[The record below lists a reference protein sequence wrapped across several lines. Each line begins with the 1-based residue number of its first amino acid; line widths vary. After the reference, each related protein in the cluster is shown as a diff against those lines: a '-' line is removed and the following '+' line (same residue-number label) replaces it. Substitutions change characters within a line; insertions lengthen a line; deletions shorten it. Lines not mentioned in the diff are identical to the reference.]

1 MSFASRRASLAGL
14 LLAAAALGLA
24 APAATAQRV
33 FYDTVAVAPRLALT
47 HNRIAAGDLNGDGA
61 PDLFLA
67 GLGLTT
73 GQPTTN
79 ILRFTIA
86 NRSNPAR
93 GDTTFSVAYSS
104 SVNQFGA
111 VWGGDVLV
119 HDLDG
124 DGRADIAFT
133 GANDSTSTARPLSGA
148 ARQTPGP
155 VNTPATLVS
164 IAPASFP
171 LPALVH
177 ARLAASGRIVAAMG
191 RTASG
196 TLTLTVLRRSAATGI
211 AHTATVLSTGLELG
225 ALAFGDCDRD
235 GDDDLFATGL
245 DAAGRPRALLYRNDG
260 GAFTETDAAG
270 VPGTFNGDALMRDL
284 DGDGDADL
292 ALTGS
297 AYGPA
302 GTEGVTRVLRAENC
316 AFTPVALAS
325 EIERLEGTGIAT
337 GDLEGDG
344 RDLFVMG
351 RLAEQPTQTLI
362 VPIGALAAPL
372 AIRER
377 LSGADYGNLVVLD
390 YDGNGVDDLLTVG
403 SREQLINGAVQAIRH
418 VVLTRARFRL

>member
-1 MSFASRRASLAGL
+1 MSSGPRRAPLAGL
-14 LLAAAALGLA
+14 LLAAAVALGLA

-47 HNRIAAGDLNGDGA
+47 HNRIATGDLNGDGR

-67 GLGLTT
+67 GLDLLT

-86 NRSNPAR
+86 NRSTPAR

-104 SVNQFGA
+104 TVNQFGS

-119 HDLDG
+119 HDLNG
-124 DGRADIAFT
+124 DGRADLVFS
-133 GANDSTSTARPLSGA
+133 GANDSTSTARPVSGA
-148 ARQTPGP
+148 ATQSGGTPR
-155 VNTPATLVS
+155 TLNSVS
-164 IAPASFP
+164 VAEFP
-171 LPALVH
+171 LPALAH
-177 ARLAASGRIVAAMG
+177 ARLAASGRTVAAMG

-196 TLTLTVLRRSAATGI
+196 ALTLTLLRRSAATGT
-211 AHTATVLSTGLELG
+211 AHAATALSTGLELG

-260 GAFTETDAAG
+260 GTFAETAATG
-270 VPGTFNGDALMRDL
+270 VPGIFNGDALMRDL

-297 AYGPA
+297 AYGPF

-316 AFTPVALAS
+316 AFTPVALAPD
-325 EIERLEGTGIAT
+325 IEHLEGTGIAT

-351 RLAEQPTQTLI
+351 RLPEQPTQTFI
-362 VPIGALAAPL
+362 VPIGTLAAPL

-377 LSGADYGNLVVLD
+377 LSGAGYGNLVVLD
-390 YDGNGVDDLLTVG
+390 YDGDGFDDLLRVG
-403 SREQLINGAVQAIRH
+403 VREQPINGSTQAVRH
-418 VVLTRARFRL
+418 VVLTRARFRP